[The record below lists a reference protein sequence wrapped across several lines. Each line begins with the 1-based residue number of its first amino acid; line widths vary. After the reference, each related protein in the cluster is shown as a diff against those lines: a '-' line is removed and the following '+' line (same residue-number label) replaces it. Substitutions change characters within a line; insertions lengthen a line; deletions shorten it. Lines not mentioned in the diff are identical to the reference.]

1 MWYVVHMELP
11 NALKN
16 LGFTDKEAAIY
27 LALLEFGQATGYQV
41 AKKSGLKQPTAY
53 VILDGLI
60 ERGAAKKVLGQ
71 KHNLFEATDPVEIF
85 VEARERVEQAAKELP
100 TLRAMAQNKG
110 KVVQTSY
117 YEGLAGIKEMYK
129 NLLREAEGT
138 EYVGFFASDKDSPK
152 ELTAYW
158 PELNKQMEEKKI
170 KIRGITTKDETTKP
184 YLSYSVLP
192 KELLDIKGLP
202 PSIYSSNISIEMYG
216 EFTQITS
223 HRYMQAVLIQ
233 NADVANVLRQ
243 IFEIAWKAKGE

>member
-1 MWYVVHMELP
+1 MELP

-16 LGFTDKEAAIY
+16 LGFSDKEAAVY
-27 LALLEFGQATGYQV
+27 LALLQLGPATAYQAS
-41 AKKSGLKQPTAY
+41 KRSGLKQPTTY

-60 ERGAAKKVLGQ
+60 ERGAARKVLGQ
-71 KHNLFEATDPVEIF
+71 KNNQYEATDPVEIF

-117 YEGLAGIKEMYK
+117 YEGLPGIKEMYK
-129 NLLREAEGT
+129 NLLRETEGK

-152 ELTAYW
+152 ALSEYW

-184 YLSYSVLP
+184 YLNYDILP
-192 KELLDIKGLP
+192 KELLDMKGLS
-202 PSIYSSNISIEMYG
+202 PSIYASNISIEMYG
-216 EFTQITS
+216 DFTQIMS
-223 HRYMQAVLIQ
+223 HRYMQGILIQ
-233 NADVANVLRQ
+233 NADIANVLRQ
-243 IFEIAWKAKGE
+243 IFEMVWKEQGK